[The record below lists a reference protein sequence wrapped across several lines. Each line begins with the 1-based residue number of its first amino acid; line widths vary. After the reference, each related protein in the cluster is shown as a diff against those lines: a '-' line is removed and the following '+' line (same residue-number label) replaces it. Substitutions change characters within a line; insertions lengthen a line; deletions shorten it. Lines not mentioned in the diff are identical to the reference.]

1 MTHRRKTEVS
11 TKTAETD
18 TCQMSI
24 KIKIILKGTN
34 HMINKVIL
42 MGRLTKDPELRYTNN
57 KTPVCSFTIAVNNGY
72 GEKQQTD
79 FINCV
84 AWNKTAEFV
93 TKYFIK
99 GRMIIIADGRI
110 STRSWETQDGKR
122 AYATEVVANE
132 VNFGESKTSPQLN
145 TPQTAAQPPMQ
156 DDDDDFTPLDEE
168 DDDLPF

>member
-1 MTHRRKTEVS
+1 
-11 TKTAETD
+11 
-18 TCQMSI
+18 
-24 KIKIILKGTN
+24 
-34 HMINKVIL
+34 MINKVIL

-79 FINCV
+79 FINCL

-93 TKYFIK
+93 TKYFAK
-99 GRMIIIADGRI
+99 GKMIIVIGRI
-110 STRSWETQDGKR
+110 ATRSWETQDGKR
-122 AYATEVVANE
+122 AYATEVIANE

>member
-1 MTHRRKTEVS
+1 
-11 TKTAETD
+11 
-18 TCQMSI
+18 
-24 KIKIILKGTN
+24 
-34 HMINKVIL
+34 MINKVIL

-93 TKYFIK
+93 TKYFTK
-99 GRMIIIADGRI
+99 GKMIIVIGRI
-110 STRSWETQDGKR
+110 ATRSWETQDGKR
-122 AYATEVVANE
+122 AYATEVIANE
-132 VNFGESKTSPQLN
+132 VNFGESKTSQ
-145 TPQTAAQPPMQ
+145 QTATQPPMQ

>member
-1 MTHRRKTEVS
+1 
-11 TKTAETD
+11 
-18 TCQMSI
+18 
-24 KIKIILKGTN
+24 
-34 HMINKVIL
+34 MINKVIL
-42 MGRLTKDPELRYTNN
+42 MGRLTRDPELRHTG
-57 KTPVCSFTIAVNNGY
+57 KGTPVTTFSIAINSGY
-72 GEKQQTD
+72 GENQRTD
-79 FINCV
+79 FVNCL

-93 TKYFIK
+93 TKYFTK
-99 GRMIIIADGRI
+99 GKMIIVIGRI
-110 STRSWETQDGKR
+110 TTRSWETQDGKR

>member
-1 MTHRRKTEVS
+1 
-11 TKTAETD
+11 
-18 TCQMSI
+18 
-24 KIKIILKGTN
+24 
-34 HMINKVIL
+34 MINKVIL
-42 MGRLTKDPELRYTNN
+42 MGRLTRDPEMRHTNSG
-57 KTPVCSFTIAVNNGY
+57 TPVTSFSVAINNGY

-79 FINCV
+79 FVNCV

-93 TKYFIK
+93 TKNFTK
-99 GRMIIIADGRI
+99 GKMIIVIGRI
-110 STRSWETQDGKR
+110 TTRSWETQDGKR